1 MNDRLV
7 IDISYF
13 NKFYL
18 FLLGLHYRYIS
29 HWQSCFSYLQ
39 FEGSTDTNS
48 QYELEKIHGD
58 IDKSSCGF
66 SNSSGDI
73 DRLSLLYFS
82 DPELLFGRSETRYVH
97 LFSSYFPTC
106 SLFCLSIGIE
116 FEAVQPVAKRNRR
129 CWDLDTCCWWCLS
142 WQLSALLKT
151 HVLTKDFCLVQLAYV
166 YQLDKRPLTWS
177 PTHESCV

>member
-1 MNDRLV
+1 
-7 IDISYF
+7 
-13 NKFYL
+13 
-18 FLLGLHYRYIS
+18 
-29 HWQSCFSYLQ
+29 LQ

-116 FEAVQPVAKRNRR
+116 FEAVQPVAKRKPKM
-129 CWDLDTCCWWCLS
+129 LGFGYM
-142 WQLSALLKT
+142 LLVMLIVAT
-151 HVLTKDFCLVQLAYV
+151 ISIAENS
-166 YQLDKRPLTWS
+166 R
-177 PTHESCV
+177 THEGLLPSSTRLRVPVGQEALDLIPYS